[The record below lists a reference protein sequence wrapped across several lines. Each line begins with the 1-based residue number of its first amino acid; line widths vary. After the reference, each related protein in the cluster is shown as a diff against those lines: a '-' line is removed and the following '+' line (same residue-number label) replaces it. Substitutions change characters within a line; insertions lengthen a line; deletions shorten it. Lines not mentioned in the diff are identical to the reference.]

1 MPSVESALALLGLD
15 AMRLVLLDLFSL
27 NASPQADNSDTKAIK
42 SSHNVCCS
50 GESFSRML
58 RSKVPETGGATIDPR
73 TLAIPAIP
81 GLGVR
86 IT

>member
-1 MPSVESALALLGLD
+1 MQSVESALALLGLD

-50 GESFSRML
+50 GESFSRTL
-58 RSKVPETGGATIDPR
+58 RSKVPKTGGAATDPR
-73 TLAIPAIP
+73 TLAIP
-81 GLGVR
+81 GLESMN
-86 IT
+86 